1 MKKINNILAVIAMS
15 AAAILVCMPSGETMA
30 QDSTS
35 NDSTVT
41 AIKLKSL
48 NTRRDNIKKQI
59 EIEDAKRGKTYEG
72 VSAETKER
80 LNILQDSIC
89 LELRSE
95 LVSVELQIAE
105 LSPKTDNRAVLLQQY
120 NALKVGSINSK

>member
-1 MKKINNILAVIAMS
+1 MKKINNILAAIAIS

-30 QDSTS
+30 QDTTS
-35 NDSTVT
+35 NDSTIT

-48 NTRRDNIKKQI
+48 NSRRENINKQI

-72 VSAETKER
+72 VSAETNEK
-80 LNILQDSIC
+80 LNIAQDSIC

-95 LVSVELQIAE
+95 LVSIELEIAE
-105 LSPKTDNRAVLLQQY
+105 LSPKKDNRSILLQQY
-120 NALKVGSINSK
+120 NAIKKQK